1 MLAKSTQMVRNICAF
16 FRKSRVKFCHVIFAE
31 LDWVLGI
38 LSQAEDRCHRIGQTE
53 PVLVQHLVVEGSI
66 DALIA
71 HSVVNR
77 QEVLDLALD
86 EEMDPRLRQEL
97 INKALKD
104 VTAMDLSPSK
114 RSSPND
120 TSETVFFF

>member
-120 TSETVFFF
+120 TSETVFF